1 MGEVV
6 LLKTVQEWR
15 RDALD
20 FALFDDHHTIEVT
33 VHSARFDV
41 SANGDVGI
49 VTRPRRS
56 VDTMETS
63 IEEIVEA
70 LVNRVSLR
78 EDYSVALGDRVSD
91 GSYSVHLRRGRG

>member
-20 FALFDDHHTIEVT
+20 FALFDDHHAIEVT

-49 VTRPRRS
+49 VTRSRGS
-56 VDTMETS
+56 VDTMKAPV
-63 IEEIVEA
+63 EEIVEA

-78 EDYSVALGDRVSD
+78 EDYGVALGD
-91 GSYSVHLRRGRG
+91 